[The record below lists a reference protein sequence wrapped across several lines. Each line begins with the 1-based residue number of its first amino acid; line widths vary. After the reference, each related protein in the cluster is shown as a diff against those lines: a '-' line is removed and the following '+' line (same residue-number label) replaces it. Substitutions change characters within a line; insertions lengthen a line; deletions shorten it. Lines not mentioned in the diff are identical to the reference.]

1 VLLLEMGEPIRIKE
15 LAESMIRLAGCSV
28 RNADNPEGDVEI
40 VTIGARDGEKLHEEL
55 FYDPAG
61 VAPTSH
67 PKILR
72 GSRANGLAVDVPARI
87 AAIRGQIEAR
97 DEPAVRQML
106 FDLDA

>member
-1 VLLLEMGEPIRIKE
+1 
-15 LAESMIRLAGCSV
+15 MIRLAGCSV

-87 AAIRGQIEAR
+87 AGIRSQIEAR